1 MLAEFMVRW
10 RWEIVLPHEFLNQ
23 NLGMQQVMCSFQT
36 FVLLLLNGIS
46 RKIFKD
52 KQQMGLQK
60 DPVSPNE
67 EGEVICSVEIPDV
80 GYTNSIR
87 IAEVFLRQ
95 KEGYYKY
102 CFYIHI
108 FIDTKIYNLHS
119 IDLKGTYLS

>member
-1 MLAEFMVRW
+1 
-10 RWEIVLPHEFLNQ
+10 
-23 NLGMQQVMCSFQT
+23 
-36 FVLLLLNGIS
+36 VLLLLNGIS